1 MYYQTQH
8 CYDQHIDGVLKF
20 LFEQQ
25 HKKIKQQQYQQALAY
40 FKQLDIAAL
49 YLLFVL
55 VQEHL
60 PKRAKILFM
69 AEDYQGKQEMLLEV
83 MAHLVKN

>member
-8 CYDQHIDGVLKF
+8 YYDQHIDGVFKF
-20 LFEQQ
+20 LFEHQP
-25 HKKIKQQQYQQALAY
+25 KKIKQQQYQQVLAY

-49 YLLFVL
+49 YLLFGL
-55 VQEHL
+55 VQEYL